1 MKPSVGAVATL
12 ALVGLAAGCGDDPVT
27 AYFAVPGSSTGDD
40 FYALPFPNDLRRF
53 PDGKLDL
60 SEFPTNSIIVDTV
73 RQIAE
78 RDLDGFG
85 LNAAMFARFSGALD
99 PATLPSPAESMTAEA
114 SVYVVDIDSDSPAY
128 GERSPV
134 IVTFRPEGTQTIGT
148 NRLSVRPYPGFP
160 LADLTTYALV
170 ITKRVGAASGGDVE
184 ADADWNALRATGG
197 NAAIASARTVYQPLF
212 DWLAAPGDDDADDV
226 VSAAVFTTQNAIG
239 IMPKVRK
246 AVYSVAAPVA
256 RDLMT
261 PSTNPTFSVWTGNYN
276 APNLQTG
283 TPAYITSGGEIKTD
297 ANGDIIVQLSESMRF
312 ALSIPAGPVPPTG
325 FPICIY
331 QHGTTGDWRSFI
343 QDGTADRL
351 GQEGIAVI
359 STDQVLHG
367 PRGGGV
373 DPSIAFFNFNNPVAA
388 RDNPLQGAADAWS
401 QLRLALGLRLDDTVG
416 TRTITFDANR
426 VYFYGHSQGGLTGPG
441 FVAYEPLVKGAI
453 LSGTGGLF
461 YLNVL
466 DKIEPVNFPELI
478 ATLVRDEPVDED
490 NPTLALAQMGVERND
505 PVNYAQLMVRR
516 LQVAPDGTTQLVPR
530 NILQTEGFV
539 DKYSPNRG
547 LEAFATALGAD
558 IAMNPDAQD
567 VEGIT
572 LRGRGKVALPIVD
585 NYGTATAVL
594 IQFKQAAGSDGHFV
608 GFDIPL
614 ARTQIRKFLRTLA
627 TTGHATVVAQ

>member
-1 MKPSVGAVATL
+1 MKRAAGVIA
-12 ALVGLAAGCGDDPVT
+12 ALVSLAACGDDPVT

-40 FYALPFPNDLRRF
+40 FYALPFPNDLRRH

-85 LNAAMFARFSGALD
+85 LNAALFARFSGALD
-99 PATLPSPAESMTAEA
+99 PATLPSPAASMTADA
-114 SVYVVDIDSDSPAY
+114 SVYVVDIDPNSPTY

-134 IVTFRPEGTQTIGT
+134 VVTFRPEGTLTILG
-148 NRLSVRPYPGFP
+148 NRLVVRPYPGFP
-160 LADLTTYALV
+160 LADATTYALV
-170 ITKRVGAASGGDVE
+170 ITNRVGAASGGDVE
-184 ADADWNALRATGG
+184 ADADWSALRTSGG
-197 NAAIASARTVYQPLF
+197 NAAITAARTVYQPLF
-212 DWLAAPGDDDADDV
+212 DWLDEPGGDEADEV
-226 VSAAVFTTQNAIG
+226 VSAAVFTTQHAVR
-239 IMPKVRK
+239 IMPSIRK

-256 RDLMT
+256 RDVLN
-261 PSTNPTFSVWTGNYN
+261 PSNNPVFSVWTGAYD

-283 TPAYITSGGEIKTD
+283 TPAYITTGGEIQTD
-297 ANGDIIVQLSESMRF
+297 ANGDVKVQLSEPMRF
-312 ALSIPAGPVPPTG
+312 ALSVPAGPVPATG

-351 GQEGIAVI
+351 AQEGIAVI

-367 PRGGGV
+367 PRGASV
-373 DPSIAFFNFNNPVAA
+373 DPSVAFFNFNNPVAA

-401 QLRLALGLRLDDTVG
+401 QMRLALGLAIDDTAG
-416 TRTITFDANR
+416 SRTITFDTDR
-426 VYFYGHSQGGLTGPG
+426 VLFYGHSQGGLTGPG
-441 FVAYEPLVKGAI
+441 FVAFEPLVKGAV
-453 LSGTGGLF
+453 LSGTGGVF

-478 ATLVRDEPVDED
+478 TTLIRDEPVDED
-490 NPTLALAQMGVERND
+490 NPTLALAQMSVERND

-516 LQVAPDGTTQLVPR
+516 LQVAPDGTTTLAPR
-530 NILQTEGFV
+530 NIFQIEGFV
-539 DKYSPNRG
+539 DMYSPNRG

-558 IAMNPDAQD
+558 IAMNPDAKD
-567 VEGIT
+567 IEGIT
-572 LRGRGKVALPIVD
+572 LRGRSKVPLPIVD

-594 IQFKQAAGSDGHFV
+594 AQFNQAAGSDGHFV
-608 GFDIPL
+608 GFDIAL
-614 ARTQIRKFLRTLA
+614 ARTQARKFLGTLA
-627 TTGHATVVAQ
+627 ATGHATVVAQ